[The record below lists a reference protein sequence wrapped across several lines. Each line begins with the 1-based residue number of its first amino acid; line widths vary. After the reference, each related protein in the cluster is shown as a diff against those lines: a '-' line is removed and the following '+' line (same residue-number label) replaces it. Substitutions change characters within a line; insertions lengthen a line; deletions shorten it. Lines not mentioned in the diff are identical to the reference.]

1 MATERARGAR
11 VLIVDDDEDV
21 AAALEEALQE
31 LGHVVSTARDGAS
44 ALRIADALCP
54 EVVIV
59 DIGLPVMDGYELS
72 RQLRES
78 SPSPRELRVIALSGY
93 ARNPQREVAAS
104 SSFDFHLT
112 KPPSL
117 DVLADLVEH
126 RAH

>member
-1 MATERARGAR
+1 M
-11 VLIVDDDEDV
+11 IVDDDADV
-21 AAALEEALQE
+21 AAALEETLQE
-31 LGHVVSTARDGAS
+31 LGHVVWTARDGAS
-44 ALRIADALCP
+44 ALRIADALRP

-72 RQLRES
+72 RHLRES
-78 SPSPRELRVIALSGY
+78 SASPQELRVIALSGY
-93 ARNPQREVAAS
+93 ARNFQREVAAS

-126 RAH
+126 RAP

>member
-1 MATERARGAR
+1 MGTKRARGSR

-21 AAALEEALQE
+21 VAALEEALQE
-31 LGHVVSTARDGAS
+31 LGHVVWTARDGAS
-44 ALRIADALCP
+44 ALRIADALRP

-72 RQLRES
+72 RHLRES
-78 SPSPRELRVIALSGY
+78 SASPQELRVIALSGY

-117 DVLADLVEH
+117 DVLAHLVEH
-126 RAH
+126 RAP

>member
-1 MATERARGAR
+1 M
-11 VLIVDDDEDV
+11 DDDADV
-21 AAALEEALQE
+21 AAALEEVLQE
-31 LGHVVSTARDGAS
+31 LGHVVWTARDGAS
-44 ALRIADALCP
+44 ALRLADALCP

-72 RQLRES
+72 RHLRES
-78 SPSPRELRVIALSGY
+78 SASPRDLRVIALSGY
-93 ARNPQREVAAS
+93 ARNRQREAAAS

>member
-1 MATERARGAR
+1 
-11 VLIVDDDEDV
+11 LIVDDDADV
-21 AAALEEALQE
+21 AAALEETLQE
-31 LGHVVSTARDGAS
+31 LGHVVWTARDGAS
-44 ALRIADALCP
+44 ALRIADALRP

-72 RQLRES
+72 RHLRES
-78 SPSPRELRVIALSGY
+78 SASPQELRVIALSGY
-93 ARNPQREVAAS
+93 ARNFQREVAAS

-126 RAH
+126 RAP